1 MVRAS
6 KTRPEKPGIMAA
18 HFDRI
23 PHRGP
28 ERKNYAMKKIT
39 TLLFFTTAFLA
50 ASAHAAQPPVS
61 LSPLILAQVPSQ
73 VKTGFQY
80 GLGLLFMIG
89 FPYIKAKVEERI
101 KNVPAENRQ
110 RAFVRVAKD
119 EAMRQTMRQGQTQA
133 PPSQGI
139 GV

>member
-1 MVRAS
+1 M
-6 KTRPEKPGIMAA
+6 I
-18 HFDRI
+18 
-23 PHRGP
+23 
-28 ERKNYAMKKIT
+28 
-39 TLLFFTTAFLA
+39 AFLA
-50 ASAHAAQPPVS
+50 SLFTLPEWAATTASAAITDGSS
-61 LSPLILAQVPSQ
+61 LGVPLILAQVPSQ

-89 FPYIKAKVEERI
+89 FPEVKAKVEERI

-119 EAMRQTMRQGQTQA
+119 EAMRQTMRQGQGQP